1 MKHKQ
6 KHLSLRELGAGLG
19 ISHVAAR
26 KLVLRGMPRHDI
38 EAATEWRERNTRT
51 MTSMQR
57 FQTRSERGK
66 DRWLRPAED
75 ATSSFDDWLERDGKV
90 ESVEDAVHFFC
101 FYLAGFEQRLDAM
114 PADIA
119 HALRPDAPDEIET
132 MLIDWR
138 EALRIEMRERLTR
151 IAHDLEG

>member
-1 MKHKQ
+1 MKPNK

-38 EAATEWRERNTRT
+38 EAAIEWRKRNTRT

-75 ATSSFDDWLERDGKV
+75 ATASFDDWLDRDGKV
-90 ESVEDAVHFFC
+90 ESIQDAVHFFC

-114 PADIA
+114 PDEIA
-119 HALRPDAPDEIET
+119 NALRPDAPDEAKAILAEWRDT
-132 MLIDWR
+132 MR
-138 EALRIEMRERLTR
+138 GESKARLDR
-151 IAHDLEG
+151 LAAGL